1 MNAILKAA
9 ESLVLEAG
17 HAGFSFEAVARRAHA
32 GKPTIYRWWPN
43 KFALLK
49 DIYERRNHG
58 AAPIFKDS
66 LEEDIAAC
74 LTQVF
79 NSWSRGSGQILQCMF
94 AEAVSAPLVKSS
106 LRQVVFQ
113 TFRQM
118 ETAFTAAISRGE
130 VHSAIDVQHAIE
142 IIASYSVAHLLVA
155 DAVRPNLNQ
164 VASWFAHGMTA
175 GGVDLIQKQVR

>member
-17 HAGFSFEAVARRAHA
+17 HAGFSFEEVARRARA

-49 DIYERRNHG
+49 DIYERRNHD

-66 LEEDIAAC
+66 FEEDITAC
-74 LTQVF
+74 LTEVC
-79 NSWSRGSGQILQCMF
+79 NSWSRGSGQILQSMF
-94 AEAVSAPLVKSS
+94 AEAVSAPLLKPS

-130 VHSAIDVQHAIE
+130 VRRGIDVQHAIE
-142 IIASYSVAHLLVA
+142 TIASYSVAHLLLVG
-155 DAVRPNLNQ
+155 DAVRPNLNE

-175 GGVDLIQKQVR
+175 DAASG